1 MSSSARRPEP
11 PYRTIVAEIRARI
24 ETGDLRPGDRV
35 PSIRQIAQRWGVGGG
50 GGGPPKGGP
59 PPPGGGGEGGGG
71 GGRGGGPPA
80 PPPPPP

>member
-50 GGGPPKGGP
+50 GGGGGEGP
-59 PPPGGGGEGGGG
+59 RPPGGGGGGGG
-71 GGRGGGPPA
+71 GEGPGG
-80 PPPPPP
+80 

>member
-35 PSIRQIAQRWGVGGG
+35 PSIRQIAQRWGVGGAAG
-50 GGGPPKGGP
+50 AAPAGRPARGAEGPRCA
-59 PPPGGGGEGGGG
+59 GE
-71 GGRGGGPPA
+71 A
-80 PPPPPP
+80 

>member
-35 PSIRQIAQRWGVGGG
+35 PSIRQIAQRWGVAGGG
-50 GGGPPKGGP
+50 AA
-59 PPPGGGGEGGGG
+59 PGGARPPARGGGG
-71 GGRGGGPPA
+71 GGRGEGAGGGR
-80 PPPPPP
+80 PPPPP

>member
-50 GGGPPKGGP
+50 GGGRGRGARRPRA
-59 PPPGGGGEGGGG
+59 PGG
-71 GGRGGGPPA
+71 
-80 PPPPPP
+80 